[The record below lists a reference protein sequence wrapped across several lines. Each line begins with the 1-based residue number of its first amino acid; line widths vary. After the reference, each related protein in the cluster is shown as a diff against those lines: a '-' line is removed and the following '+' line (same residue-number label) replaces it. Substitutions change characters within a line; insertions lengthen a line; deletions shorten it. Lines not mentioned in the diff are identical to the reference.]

1 MKNKWN
7 LEDNKELRTIID
19 MLEHKQGIEIIS
31 LKPRVLQYSSD
42 TSEKDKNTSDQ
53 HYDNSLNKNIE
64 NFHKD
69 IQIDETDRSDRSD
82 SEEYISDIKLVSLSD
97 FKKGKPIE
105 MTKEQFDS
113 WAGNENENE
122 I

>member
-1 MKNKWN
+1 MIHLKRIKIH
-7 LEDNKELRTIID
+7 LTI
-19 MLEHKQGIEIIS
+19 Q
-31 LKPRVLQYSSD
+31 
-42 TSEKDKNTSDQ
+42 
-53 HYDNSLNKNIE
+53 YDNSINKNIE

-97 FKKGKPIE
+97 FKKSNPIE
-105 MTKEQFDS
+105 MTKEQYDS
-113 WAGNENENE
+113 WAGNKNENE